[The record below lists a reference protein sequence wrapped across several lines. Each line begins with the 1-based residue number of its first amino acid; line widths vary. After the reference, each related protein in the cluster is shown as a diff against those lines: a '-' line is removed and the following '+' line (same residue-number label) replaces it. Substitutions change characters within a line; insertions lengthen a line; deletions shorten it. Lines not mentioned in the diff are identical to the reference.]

1 MVGATNKYKT
11 KLSVVTLDSAPRV
24 AYQIVGAVF
33 RSIAINKPRESL
45 GPPLPFVG
53 DLSELVQIKY
63 GFVAGHMAK

>member
-1 MVGATNKYKT
+1 MVGAAYKYKT

-24 AYQIVGAVF
+24 AYQIVGAVL

-45 GPPLPFVG
+45 GPPLG

-63 GFVAGHMAK
+63 GFGARHLA